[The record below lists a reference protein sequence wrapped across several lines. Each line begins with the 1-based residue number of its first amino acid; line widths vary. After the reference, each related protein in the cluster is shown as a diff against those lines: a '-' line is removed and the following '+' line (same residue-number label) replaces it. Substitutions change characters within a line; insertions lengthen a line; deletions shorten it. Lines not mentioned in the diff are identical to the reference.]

1 MLVQDIQTSKI
12 AHINNTSGVPSIIA
26 EEQRRQGFQTDVFVF
41 NPITYKQ
48 FGENKFNYY
57 SPISRWKFFKKLK
70 DYNVWHYHHPYGS
83 LRKSLE
89 KRNRDKIYLKH
100 FHGYELRGKY
110 EDDFCLVSTPDLLE
124 YAPNGKWIPN
134 PINLNKIG
142 LISRNYKE
150 DNRIPK
156 IAHYPHYKNYHSSDY
171 YSDSLLRLEK
181 EMECEVVNIF
191 HIPYMLALE
200 AVADCDIVIGKIL
213 PDVGWFGKFEL
224 EAMALGKPVIAYV
237 SDELYEQYKPP
248 VYRTTKGT
256 FKQDLESLLQDRGV
270 RERLTREGLQ
280 YVKKYHSVEII
291 AKALQECYN
300 TLSIT

>member
-1 MLVQDIQTSKI
+1 MLVEDVQTNRI

-70 DYNVWHYHHPYGS
+70 DYNIWHYHHPYGS

-100 FHGYELRGKY
+100 YHGYELRGKY
-110 EDDFCLVSTPDLLE
+110 EDDFCLVSTPDLLQ

-134 PINLNKIG
+134 PINVNKIG
-142 LISRNYKE
+142 LISRKYKE

-181 EMECEVVNIF
+181 ERECEVVNIF

-213 PDVGWFGKFEL
+213 PDIGWFGKFEL

-248 VYRTTKGT
+248 VYRTTKDT

-291 AKALQECYN
+291 AKALEECYN
-300 TLSIT
+300 TLCIT